1 MLQELPLSNDLLKYY
16 REKLET
22 FQTEHAILLEEVER
36 IRVEHSEHHKTQWQ
50 LHKVTNELADLQI
63 KLSDNN
69 KALFD
74 ERKNFYFNIV
84 QELKDRK
91 KIRYLL
97 ATTGLPEEEIT
108 YLKDNLSKKVVKISN
123 TVDKN
128 KNIGNQKSQGSERD
142 LIILED
148 EIEALKLELFSCH
161 TQLDEQKEV
170 FQESISNLIK
180 DRNIKDQEEAIRREH
195 GIDNNKI
202 ADLLKQVERLRSLT
216 RENTRELLQTK
227 KDVQKRERNLVEE
240 KILLIQ
246 EINDLKKN
254 LTKQEDRA
262 VNAEKT
268 IEIKVT
274 KKQET
279 LVNGKEKE
287 KYLCLF
293 ITIIDLRN
301 QLGKHEEEL
310 RTLRTQYDEM
320 EIAHKKR
327 HAQLVQRA
335 EQVASSYVA
344 LRKRRDYE
352 IEGFTNDIKML
363 RKQLRN
369 LEKSVLKYGPLE
381 DKELTLLDIARQTGL
396 KAEKIASTLSDLKS
410 KVYSTE
416 NKLSSLAF

>member
-63 KLSDNN
+63 KLM
-69 KALFD
+69 
-74 ERKNFYFNIV
+74 

-195 GIDNNKI
+195 DNNKI